1 LVNSILDDV
10 KVLLMKRAGDPKILE
25 QVKRAAE
32 NDEVISIYE
41 REYVAH
47 LAKQYLDPMRSDR
60 SVQPPRQERPADPP
74 KKVYRQPEDRYDPKN
89 RYDPQNRYD
98 PKNRYDPQNRYDPKN
113 RYDPRGR
120 YRQEPAV
127 TEASGGS
134 QQKMSAPRPARN
146 AKTMIILGA
155 AAAAVVLGVALVV
168 GLGLI
173 GTTPEPGTKP
183 PPIEPP
189 TAPEYAVGTSQ
200 LSYNLGDIVDVSG
213 TADPSLGSVDLLI
226 ADPSGNTIW
235 KETATVMGD
244 GSFSMLLFAGGSG
257 WDATGEYDLL
267 MRQGD
272 TEISSTFI
280 FVL

>member
-1 LVNSILDDV
+1 MANSILDDV

-74 KKVYRQPEDRYDPKN
+74 KKVYRQPEG
-89 RYDPQNRYD
+89 RYD

-155 AAAAVVLGVALVV
+155 AVAAVVLGAALVV

-257 WDATGEYDLL
+257 WDATGEYGLL